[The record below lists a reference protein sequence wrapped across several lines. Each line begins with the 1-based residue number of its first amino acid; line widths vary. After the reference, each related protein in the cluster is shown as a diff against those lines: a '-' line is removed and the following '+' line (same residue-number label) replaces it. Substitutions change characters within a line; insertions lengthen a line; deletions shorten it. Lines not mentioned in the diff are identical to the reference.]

1 MHVAV
6 IPARSGSKGVPHKNM
21 LHLWGHTLIAW
32 AARCAQKAGVFS
44 RIVLSTDSEEYAA
57 EGIRH
62 GCTVPYLRPNILARD
77 EAPVAQTLLE
87 LLSRVEEAD
96 RWETLCLIEPTCPL
110 RTPEMVAAC
119 LRLVADNAAVDS
131 SLTLTP
137 VPVRYHYLKQF
148 TMDEKEDAIHC
159 HPDAVTIAN
168 RQELKASFIRN
179 GAAYVM
185 RCSSLRKTGQ
195 ILHGRVRGLVISER
209 LVNIDSNEDIDELRQ
224 MESKV
229 LGPRWWAC

>member
-21 LHLWGHTLIAW
+21 LRLWGHSLIAW
-32 AARCAQKAGVFS
+32 AARCAEKAGMFS
-44 RIVLSTDSEEYAA
+44 QIILSTDSEQYAA
-57 EGIRH
+57 EGVRY

-77 EAPVAQTLLE
+77 EAPIVQTLLE
-87 LLSRVEEAD
+87 LLTKVEGAD
-96 RWETLCLIEPTCPL
+96 RWRTLCLIEPTCPL

-119 LRLVADNAAVDS
+119 FRLVADTPEVDS

-148 TMDEKEDAIHC
+148 SMNERGDVTHG
-159 HPDAVTIAN
+159 HPDAMAIAN
-168 RQELKASFIRN
+168 RQQLKPSFIRN

-185 RCSSLRKTGQ
+185 RCSSLRETGR
-195 ILHGRVRGLVISER
+195 ILNGRVSALMIAEQ
-209 LVNIDSNEDIDELRQ
+209 LVNIDSTEDIEQLRRI
-224 MESKV
+224 ESEV
-229 LGPRWWAC
+229 LVPPWWAS